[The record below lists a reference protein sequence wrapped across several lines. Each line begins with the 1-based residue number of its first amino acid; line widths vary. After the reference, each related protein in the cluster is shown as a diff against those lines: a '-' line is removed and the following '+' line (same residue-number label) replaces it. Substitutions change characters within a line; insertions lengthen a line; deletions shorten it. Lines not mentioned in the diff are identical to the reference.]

1 MNTFKNITIFKNPIT
16 IKLTNL
22 LMIKGK
28 KNKALNIILNT
39 LQDLNLRK
47 KTEKEK
53 LVIKE
58 KLAIKEKLVIK
69 KKLAIKKKSVVK
81 NKKVIK
87 KLPTANLFLEEKV
100 KRLTGKKNSRALQK
114 RDSTRWSRPHWSGV
128 KPWARPHQGWCQ
140 PAGLARRCSGQTPV
154 AKATARNFNPL
165 KIFSKKIPKKTTEI
179 SSKKSINLRP
189 HQGWCQPAG
198 LARID
203 RINFKVQH
211 LSILKKRKLEL
222 YKTLEIKKKVNYKT
236 HLLIRKINLNC
247 LEKKNNTS
255 FNYEVK
261 QVKRNVLFNKKNN
274 TFEVIDKKIT
284 LASGVSEKKNIAINP
299 TTSVV
304 LTCPLR
310 SRTYEKHFT
319 VPVGKKILKQKNLV
333 LPVEEQPEETVSSI
347 LNEAI
352 NAIKPTF
359 YLRKVRA
366 RRKSYQVPC
375 ILTPQRQ
382 TTLALNWIIEGAQLK
397 KKKTP
402 TKLFYKC
409 LSEEILDCLEQDSYG
424 KKNEIC
430 CTEL

>member
-1 MNTFKNITIFKNPIT
+1 
-16 IKLTNL
+16 
-22 LMIKGK
+22 
-28 KNKALNIILNT
+28 
-39 LQDLNLRK
+39 
-47 KTEKEK
+47 
-53 LVIKE
+53 
-58 KLAIKEKLVIK
+58 
-69 KKLAIKKKSVVK
+69 
-81 NKKVIK
+81 
-87 KLPTANLFLEEKV
+87 LP
-100 KRLTGKKNSRALQK
+100 R
-114 RDSTRWSRPHWSGV
+114 
-128 KPWARPHQGWCQ
+128 
-140 PAGLARRCSGQTPV
+140 
-154 AKATARNFNPL
+154 
-165 KIFSKKIPKKTTEI
+165 
-179 SSKKSINLRP
+179 
-189 HQGWCQPAG
+189 
-198 LARID
+198 
-203 RINFKVQH
+203 
-211 LSILKKRKLEL
+211 
-222 YKTLEIKKKVNYKT
+222 
-236 HLLIRKINLNC
+236 
-247 LEKKNNTS
+247 KKNNTS

-424 KKNEIC
+424 KKKRDLLHRAVNSNRS
-430 CTEL
+430 LAHRRWW